1 MVVAFDIGA
10 TLLFAVEGAI
20 LGVAADFDLLGVL
33 VVAFATA
40 LGGGIIRDVLLGGE
54 LPAAL
59 QLKRYAI
66 TAFVGGS
73 VVFLL
78 ASEVRDIDP
87 TTLVALDAAGLAA
100 FAVAGAAKALDFNTN
115 ALTAVLLGGVT
126 AVGGGV
132 VRDILLNRVPV
143 ILVADFYA
151 TAALIGAA
159 IMVAGVRIGNRP
171 VLWMMWIGA
180 VACFVLRMVG
190 YQQHW
195 SLAQF

>member
-20 LGVAADFDLLGVL
+20 LGVEAGFDLLGVL
-33 VVAFATA
+33 VLAFATA
-40 LGGGIIRDVLLGGE
+40 LGGGIIRDVLLGGQ

-66 TAFVGGS
+66 TAFAGGLI
-73 VVFLL
+73 VFLF
-78 ASEVRDIDP
+78 ANQVRDIDP
-87 TTLVALDAAGLAA
+87 TTLVALDAAGLSA
-100 FAVAGAAKALDFNTN
+100 FAVAGAAKALDFRTN

-132 VRDILLNRVPV
+132 LRDILLNRVPV

-159 IMVAGVRIGNRP
+159 VMVAGVRLGKRP

-180 VACFVLRMVG
+180 VTCFVLRMLG
-190 YQQHW
+190 YWQHW